1 MSAIVRTLRYIFR
14 YKVTLAASMACAIFV
29 ALLWGANIGGIYPV
43 IEVIFRGQSLQKWVA
58 NDIAKA
64 ETTIAG
70 IDQRVLELQQPQPP
84 EQQQSAELELTEL
97 THRRTAEQTFLDGR
111 RWLEPYIQQYLPDDP
126 FQTLVVVMMVL
137 LAGTI
142 LKNVFLVFDS
152 ILVDRLTMLAM
163 SQLRKKFFRRTLRLD
178 LAHFGESNSSE
189 LLSRFTNDMD
199 ALHGGVQTLLGR
211 AIREPLKMLACVIGA
226 ALVSWQLLFFS
237 LICAPLMGYLV
248 SRLAKSLKRANRRIM
263 EEITQLYSILGE
275 VFSSIKVV
283 QAFTRERRERV
294 RFHRNNKEIFR
305 RAMKISRYDALVN
318 PLTELM
324 GISAI
329 CVGILAG
336 SYLVLKQQTHLFGI
350 PMCDRPMSMASLMV
364 FYGLLVGTMDPARK
378 LTDSFN
384 RLQKAAAAGERVYAY
399 LDREPTI
406 RDPQHPVNAPRLAK
420 SLSLSGIRF
429 GYKPDQTILHNL
441 HLEIKAG
448 ETIAIVGPNGCGKS
462 TLLNLIPR
470 FYDPQSGCVEID
482 GIDIRNLR
490 RRDLRQQISV
500 VTQDAMLFDDT
511 VFNNI
516 RYSAPGA
523 TYEQV
528 IAAAKQAH
536 AHRFIEEQLT
546 EGYDTLIGPMG
557 GRLSGGQRQRI
568 ALARAMLR
576 DPALLLLDEA
586 TSQIDPESEQE
597 IHTALEEFIRGRTSI
612 MVTHRM
618 STLDLADR
626 IVVMD
631 RGTIVD
637 QGTHAELL
645 PRCKMYSRL
654 YHAQLREAA

>member
-1 MSAIVRTLRYIFR
+1 MSAIVRTLRYIVR
-14 YKVTLAASMACAIFV
+14 YKATLVASMACAILV

-58 NDIAKA
+58 NDISKA
-64 ETTIAG
+64 ETTIAD
-70 IDQRVLELQQPQPP
+70 IDKQLAELQQPQAP
-84 EQQQSAELELTEL
+84 ERQPAAELELTEL

-111 RWLEPYIQQYLPDDP
+111 RALEPYIQKYLPDDP

-142 LKNVFLVFDS
+142 LKNVFLVLDA

-226 ALVSWQLLFFS
+226 AFVSWQLLLFS
-237 LICAPLMGYLV
+237 CICAPLMGYLV
-248 SRLAKSLKRANRRIM
+248 NRLAKSLKRANRRIM
-263 EEITQLYSILGE
+263 EEITHLYSILGE

-294 RFHRNNKEIFR
+294 RFHRNNKMIFH
-305 RAMKISRYDALVN
+305 RAMKIARYDALVN

-406 RDPQHPVNAPRLAK
+406 RDPQHPAKAPRLAK

-429 GYKPDQTILHNL
+429 GYNSEQTILHNL
-441 HLEIKAG
+441 HLTINAG

-470 FYDPQSGCVEID
+470 FYDPQSGSVEID
-482 GIDIRNLR
+482 GIDIRKLR

-511 VFNNI
+511 VVNNI
-516 RYSAPGA
+516 RYSAPNA
-523 TYEQV
+523 TMEQV

-536 AHRFIEEQLT
+536 AHRFIEEQLAD
-546 EGYDTLIGPMG
+546 GYDTVIGPMG

-568 ALARAMLR
+568 ALARAILR

-597 IHTALEEFIRGRTSI
+597 IHTALEEFTRGRTAI
-612 MVTHRM
+612 MITHRM

>member
-14 YKVTLAASMACAIFV
+14 YKVTLAASMACAILV

-64 ETTIAG
+64 ETTIAD
-70 IDQRVLELQQPQPP
+70 IDKQLAASPNEAGP
-84 EQQQSAELELTEL
+84 EAQLGARDRAELTQ
-97 THRRTAEQTFLDGR
+97 RRTAEQAFLDGR
-111 RWLEPYIQQYLPDDP
+111 RWLEPYIQKYLPDDP

-226 ALVSWQLLFFS
+226 AWVSWQLLFFS

-294 RFHRNNKEIFR
+294 RFHRNNKEIFH

-384 RLQKAAAAGERVYAY
+384 RLQKAAAAGERVYEY

-406 RDPQHPVNAPRLAK
+406 RDPQHPVYAPRLAK
-420 SLSLSGIRF
+420 SLTLSGIRF
-429 GYKPDQTILHNL
+429 GYKSDQTILHNL
-441 HLEIKAG
+441 HLTIKAG

-470 FYDPQSGCVEID
+470 FYDPQSGSVEID

-523 TYEQV
+523 SVEQV

-637 QGTHAELL
+637 HGTHAELL

>member
-1 MSAIVRTLRYIFR
+1 MSAIVRTLRYIIR
-14 YKVTLAASMACAIFV
+14 YKVTLAASMTCAILV

-64 ETTIAG
+64 EQTLAG
-70 IDQRVLELQQPQPP
+70 IDQRVAELQQQPP
-84 EQQQSAELELTEL
+84 AEQQAADLELTEL
-97 THRRTAEQTFLDGR
+97 THRRSAEQTFLDGR
-111 RWLEPYIQQYLPDDP
+111 RTLEPYIQKYLPDDP

-142 LKNVFLVFDS
+142 LKNVFLVLDA

-226 ALVSWQLLFFS
+226 AFVSWQLLLFS
-237 LICAPLMGYLV
+237 CICAPLMGYLV
-248 SRLAKSLKRANRRIM
+248 NRLAKSLKRANRRIM
-263 EEITQLYSILGE
+263 EEITHLYSILGE

-294 RFHRNNKEIFR
+294 RFHRNNKMIFH
-305 RAMKISRYDALVN
+305 RAMKIARYDALVN

-406 RDPQHPVNAPRLAK
+406 RDPQQPVKAPRLAK
-420 SLSLSGIRF
+420 SLTLSGIRF

-441 HLEIKAG
+441 HLTIKAG

-482 GIDIRNLR
+482 GVDIRNLR

-511 VFNNI
+511 VINNI
-516 RYSAPGA
+516 RYSAPAA
-523 TYEQV
+523 TMEQIV
-528 IAAAKQAH
+528 AAAKQAH
-536 AHRFIEEQLT
+536 AHRFIEEQLAD
-546 EGYDTLIGPMG
+546 GYDTVIGPMG

-568 ALARAMLR
+568 ALARAILR

-597 IHTALEEFIRGRTSI
+597 IHTALEEFTRGRTSI

-654 YHAQLREAA
+654 YHAQLRDAA